1 MGQVED
7 TTEEILVLRENIKN
21 ADTEPS
27 ELYNKKFA
35 LEGES
40 RALEAEVGPVK
51 YIAELIYGDDTTRSM
66 LILPV
71 RFVMIIHV
79 RLFLITLYLL
89 FVYYIGRKECQA
101 R

>member
-1 MGQVED
+1 MLIPNELITRPRSTVGQVED

-21 ADTEPS
+21 ADTELS

-40 RALEAEVGPVK
+40 RALEAEVIVK

-66 LILPV
+66 LIPV
-71 RFVMIIHV
+71 RFVMIIH
-79 RLFLITLYLL
+79 LL
-89 FVYYIGRKECQA
+89 
-101 R
+101 